1 MPLNFNVNYQERDR
15 HIKRA
20 RHGMIWSKGELSRLE
35 HLFRSGCGLQ
45 LMCETLERPAAG
57 ILPKLQ
63 SLSLIVYEQGTGRYY
78 YRGSTKVDPFT
89 EDLHGYGSKPV
100 ERPAWLQRDEDGE
113 ITVIADN
120 RRPKS
125 QIVYWDDTIP
135 NFENIHIHQSNEE
148 IIMSNTAKTP
158 VIETRTYIYGT
169 DAVQMSD
176 EQIFTKIAELEG
188 VIARWEKVQNRPK
201 KLQAVIE
208 NTKADIK
215 KLSDFV
221 DSRE

>member
-1 MPLNFNVNYQERDR
+1 MQKRFDTSYQEHDR

-20 RHGMIWSKGELSRLE
+20 RHGRIWGAEELSRLVQ
-35 HLFRSGCGLQ
+35 LFRTGYGLQ

-89 EDLHGYGSKPV
+89 EDLHGYGSKLV
-100 ERPAWLQRDEDGE
+100 AAWVQIDEDGKS
-113 ITVIADN
+113 TVIADN

-148 IIMSNTAKTP
+148 IIMSNIAKTP

-169 DAVQMSD
+169 DATQMSD

-215 KLSDFV
+215 KLADFV